1 MWRFVT
7 PPEPFW
13 PPSSWTNINF
23 FLEKQL
29 IKCTYWPLSFSKTK
43 KKFLRLIHSYEVVPF
58 LGRKWPICH
67 EQIFLAQTMIITFMY
82 LLALF
87 IVQNLKN
94 ILQQIQLWGCAIF
107 GPKMVHLPKTK
118 IFGNLLISLSSNY

>member
-13 PPSSWTNINF
+13 PPCSWTNINF

-29 IKCTYWPLSFSKTK
+29 IKCTYWPLSFCKTL
-43 KKFLRLIHSYEVVPF
+43 KKFLRLIHSYEIVPF

-67 EQIFLAQTMIITFMY
+67 EQNFFGTNHDYYFHLHIGPFHCAKFKKHLTADPVMRMCHFWSQNGPFAQNKNFWEII
-82 LLALF
+82 
-87 IVQNLKN
+87 N
-94 ILQQIQLWGCAIF
+94 I
-107 GPKMVHLPKTK
+107 T
-118 IFGNLLISLSSNY
+118 LIYY

>member
-1 MWRFVT
+1 MKLCHFWAENGPFVM
-7 PPEPFW
+7 
-13 PPSSWTNINF
+13 N
-23 FLEKQL
+23 K
-29 IKCTYWPLSFSKTK
+29 
-43 KKFLRLIHSYEVVPF
+43 
-58 LGRKWPICH
+58 
-67 EQIFLAQTMIITFMY
+67 IFLAQTMIITFMY

-94 ILQQIQLWGCAIF
+94 ILQQIQLWGCAIS

>member
-29 IKCTYWPLSFSKTK
+29 IKCTYWPLSFCKTI
-43 KKFLRLIHSYEVVPF
+43 KKFFRLIHSYKVVPF

-67 EQIFLAQTMIITFMY
+67 EQNFFGTNHDYYFHVPIGPFHCAKFKKHLTADPVMRMCHFWPQNGPFAQNKNFWEFINIT
-82 LLALF
+82 
-87 IVQNLKN
+87 
-94 ILQQIQLWGCAIF
+94 
-107 GPKMVHLPKTK
+107 
-118 IFGNLLISLSSNY
+118 LI